1 MYTANV
7 HSSCCL
13 IKQPLKPS
21 CSNSLH
27 HLLPPYFRISS
38 PQVHCLQHLHVP
50 SGLSKA
56 RGALQEQHPC
66 ACRAW
71 VRFARTRPGLQ
82 CSRQRLQR
90 HYKAFVERHL
100 PIRTFAK
107 STHQRQKQQ
116 SITTAPFS
124 SITSQHRQEQAGLPG
139 LQMPLLQRATSESAS
154 RGSAPSKDPAVHE
167 GLTISSW

>member
-1 MYTANV
+1 MYIVNV
-7 HSSCCL
+7 HTSCCF

-38 PQVHCLQHLHVP
+38 LRVHCLQHLHVP
-50 SGLSKA
+50 NGLSKA

-82 CSRQRLQR
+82 CSRQRPQR
-90 HYKAFVERHL
+90 HYRAFVERYL
-100 PIRTFAK
+100 PTRTFAK
-107 STHQRQKQQ
+107 SAHQRQQQQ
-116 SITTAPFS
+116 SVTTTPFS
-124 SITSQHRQEQAGLPG
+124 SITSHHRQQKAGLPR
-139 LQMPLLQRATSESAS
+139 LQEPHLQRGMEKYPS
-154 RGSAPSKDPAVHE
+154 RAAAHE
-167 GLTISSW
+167 GSTTSSR